1 MIPQIYII
9 QWKKNV
15 PWINDYQAEQ
25 DLIIER
31 AMVEIFS
38 DNELNKLVAFR
49 GGTAL
54 HKLFLKPQVR
64 YSEDIDLVQVQ
75 QASIGNVLDIL
86 REKLEFLGNA
96 NYKASEHNATLIY
109 HFESEA
115 EPVVRLKLKVE
126 INTREHFTVF
136 GHKKYEYSVEN
147 EWFKGNCEIN
157 TFSIEELLST
167 KMRALY
173 QRRKG
178 RDLFDLYYAAQKL
191 KINFENVVSGF
202 KKYLASEEL
211 VVSKKE
217 YITNMEAKLSDT
229 DFVGDTKAL
238 LRTEIDYD
246 PGIAWELVKNNFIE
260 KLP

>member
-38 DNELNKLVAFR
+38 DNELNKLIAFR

-75 QASIGNVLDIL
+75 QGSIGNVLDIL

-147 EWFKGNCEIN
+147 EWFKGN
-157 TFSIEELLST
+157 
-167 KMRALY
+167 
-173 QRRKG
+173 
-178 RDLFDLYYAAQKL
+178 
-191 KINFENVVSGF
+191 
-202 KKYLASEEL
+202 
-211 VVSKKE
+211 
-217 YITNMEAKLSDT
+217 
-229 DFVGDTKAL
+229 
-238 LRTEIDYD
+238 
-246 PGIAWELVKNNFIE
+246 
-260 KLP
+260 